1 MKLVAH
7 KPHHMFHAWAP
18 GAAEFNG
25 LAAVPPK
32 AKEKRKRL
40 GPADR
45 SNHPRR
51 LRGLTAKQQLAFDGL
66 LSKVQHRVQEEAK
79 NREAKYLRRF
89 DDINVTG
96 CRTYQQR
103 WDALARMI
111 GPMMARLNL
120 ATMVMG
126 YLTEKGH
133 FRLNR
138 QRGLAEDSGV
148 AEWTV
153 SRVLTDLEQAKY
165 IRRKFRRIFHNGK
178 QWITRVTINV
188 RPRFFIDLGLGH
200 LLAKAR
206 NIAHNDWEKALK
218 AVKAS
223 QRQHAVKDEADRLA
237 RRKSHEAAKRSRH
250 NAQRQANAEY
260 RFQWSKAWNEFS
272 AANPSLSAPQRGKLF
287 AQVYPQFKIHPDS
300 L

>member
-1 MKLVAH
+1 MKLVSN
-7 KPHHMFHAWAP
+7 KPRMFFPWAP
-18 GAAEFNG
+18 AAAEFNG

-32 AKEKRKRL
+32 SKEKRKRL

-45 SNHPRR
+45 SKHPRR
-51 LRGLTAKQQLAFDGL
+51 LRGLSTKQQLAFDGL
-66 LSKVQHRVQEEAK
+66 LSKALYRVQEEAEK
-79 NREAKYLRRF
+79 REAKYLRRF
-89 DDINVTG
+89 DDINATG

-103 WDALARMI
+103 WDALARMM
-111 GPMMARLNL
+111 GPMLARLNL
-120 ATMVMG
+120 ATMVLG
-126 YLTEKGH
+126 YLNEKGH

-153 SRVLTDLEQAKY
+153 SRVLTDLEEAKY

-200 LLAKAR
+200 LLAEAR
-206 NIAHNDWEKALK
+206 NKAHGEWENALK
-218 AVKAS
+218 AVKAA
-223 QRQHAVKDEADRLA
+223 QRKHIAKEEADKIM
-237 RRKSHEAAKRSRH
+237 RKQSHEAAKRSRY
-250 NAQRQANAEY
+250 NADQQTKAEY
-260 RFQWSKAWNEFS
+260 KLQWSKAWNEFS
-272 AANPSLSAPQRGKLF
+272 AANAHLSHVQRGKLF
-287 AQVYPQFKIHPDS
+287 AQAYPQFKRHPDT

>member
-1 MKLVAH
+1 MKLVAN
-7 KPHHMFHAWAP
+7 KPRMFFPWAP
-18 GAAEFNG
+18 AAAEFNG

-32 AKEKRKRL
+32 SKEKRKRL

-45 SNHPRR
+45 SKQPRR
-51 LRGLTAKQQLAFDGL
+51 LRGLSTKQQLAFDGL
-66 LSKVQHRVQEEAK
+66 LSKAQHRVQEEADK
-79 NREAKYLRRF
+79 REAKYLRRF

-103 WDALARMI
+103 WDALARMM
-111 GPMMARLNL
+111 GPMLARLNL
-120 ATMVMG
+120 ATMVLG
-126 YLTEKGH
+126 YLNEKGQ

-200 LLAKAR
+200 LLAEAR
-206 NIAHNDWEKALK
+206 NKAHGEWENALK
-218 AVKAS
+218 AVKAT
-223 QRQHAVKDEADRLA
+223 QRKHVAKEEADKIM
-237 RRKSHEAAKRSRH
+237 RKQSHEAAKRARY
-250 NAQRQANAEY
+250 NTEQQNKAEY
-260 RFQWSKAWNEFS
+260 KLQWSKAWNAFA
-272 AANPSLSAPQRGKLF
+272 AANAHLSHVQRGRLF
-287 AQVYPQFKIHPDS
+287 ALEYPQFKQHPDT